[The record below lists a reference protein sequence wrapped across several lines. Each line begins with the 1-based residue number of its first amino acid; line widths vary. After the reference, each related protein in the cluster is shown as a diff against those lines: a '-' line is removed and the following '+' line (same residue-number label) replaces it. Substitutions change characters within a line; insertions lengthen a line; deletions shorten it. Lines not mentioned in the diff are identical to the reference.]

1 MKQIF
6 KQSSL
11 LISAQILTRIIGFFY
26 TIFLANNLG
35 VSNFGL
41 YSVGLAYFSIISSI
55 ADFGFNRFLV
65 REIVK
70 QEEKSWEIIWSV
82 FFLRLTSVSTFFAIL
97 AVLLYLFDP
106 NKMRVSVILLVS
118 LAVLPQAI
126 ALTFDGVFTALRKL
140 QFSAISAIV
149 LSISTVIFGIWLIN
163 QGFGVMG
170 AVNAIILGQVVYAT
184 ILGIILYK
192 SHGFAKTTVT
202 LQVLKKAIFGSLPYG
217 ILAIL
222 GLLYFRI
229 DTVILSY
236 LKGNFETG
244 IYSVGYRFLEALV
257 FIPNALTLAL
267 FPVFTKLHEDDPKK
281 VKKLFFKTVSSMFAA
296 GIVIALGYFFVLP
309 EIINQ
314 FLPQYGASID
324 VIRIL
329 SFAIPFMF
337 VHIPAAAV
345 LTSTDKYL
353 KQIIIISLM
362 PLTFNILFNLML
374 IPQFGIIAASWI
386 TVLSDILGLVLILI
400 MVQRNILKNE

>member
-11 LISAQILTRIIGFFY
+11 LISAQIVTRIFGFFY

-35 VSNFGL
+35 VSDFGL
-41 YSVGLAYFSIISSI
+41 YSVGLAYFSIISSV

-70 QEEKSWEIIWSV
+70 QKEKSWEIIWSV
-82 FFLRLTSVSTFFAIL
+82 FFLRLTSVSAFFGIFS
-97 AVLLYLFDP
+97 VVLYLLDP
-106 NKMRVSVILLVS
+106 NKMRVSIILLAS

-126 ALTFDGVFTALRKL
+126 ALTFDGIFTALRKL
-140 QFSAISAIV
+140 QFSAIAAIV
-149 LSISTVIFGIWLIN
+149 LSISTIIFGILLVS
-163 QGFGVMG
+163 QGFGVTG

-184 ILGIILYK
+184 TLGIILYK
-192 SHGFAKTTVT
+192 HHRFATSSVT
-202 LQVLKKAIFGSLPYG
+202 LKILKKAIFGSLPYG

-236 LKGNFETG
+236 LKGNYETG
-244 IYSVGYRFLEALV
+244 IYAVGYRFLEALV

-267 FPVFTKLHEDDPKK
+267 FPVFTKLHETEPKK
-281 VKKLFFKTVSSMFAA
+281 VKKLFFKSAFSMFVA
-296 GIVIALGYFFVLP
+296 GAVIAIAYFFMLP
-309 EIINQ
+309 EIIKQ
-314 FLPQYGASID
+314 FLPQYVGAID

-353 KQIIIISLM
+353 KQIIIISM
-362 PLTFNILFNLML
+362 VPLTFNIVFNFMF
-374 IPQFGIIAASWI
+374 IPQFGIFAASWI
-386 TVLSDILGLVLILI
+386 TVVSDIVSAVCIVSCI
-400 MVQRNILKNE
+400 RHFVFNK

>member
-11 LISAQILTRIIGFFY
+11 LILAQILTRIFGFFY

-70 QEEKSWEIIWSV
+70 QKEKSWEIIWSV
-82 FFLRLTSVSTFFAIL
+82 FFLRLISVSAFFAIL
-97 AVLLYLFDP
+97 SVVLYLFDP
-106 NKMRVSVILLVS
+106 NKMRVSVILLAS
-118 LAVLPQAI
+118 LAVLPQVI
-126 ALTFDGVFTALRKL
+126 ALTFEGVFTALRKL

-149 LSISTVIFGIWLIN
+149 LSISTVIFGIVLIN

-184 ILGIILYK
+184 TLGIILYK
-192 SHGFAKTTVT
+192 SHGFARTAVTV
-202 LQVLKKAIFGSLPYG
+202 QILKKAIFGSLPYG

-267 FPVFTKLHEDDPKK
+267 FPVFTKLHEEDPQK
-281 VKKLFFKTVSSMFAA
+281 VKKLFFKSVSSMFAA

-314 FLPQYGASID
+314 FLPQYIGAID

-337 VHIPAAAV
+337 LHIPAAAV

-353 KQIIIISLM
+353 KQIIIISLV
-362 PLTFNILFNLML
+362 PLTFNIVFNLMF
-374 IPQFGIIAASWI
+374 IPQFGIMAASWI
-386 TVLSDILGLVLILI
+386 TVISDIVSAVCIVSCI
-400 MVQRNILKNE
+400 KHFVFNK

>member
-106 NKMRVSVILLVS
+106 NKMRVSVILLAS